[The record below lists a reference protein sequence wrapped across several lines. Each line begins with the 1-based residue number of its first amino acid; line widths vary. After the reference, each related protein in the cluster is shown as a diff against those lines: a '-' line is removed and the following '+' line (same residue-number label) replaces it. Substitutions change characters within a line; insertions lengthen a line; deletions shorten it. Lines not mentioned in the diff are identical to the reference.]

1 MKDHLLDNPSLP
13 VMFIRQGL
21 FNRMLRINTTCLAA
35 LINKFRPRQWRVLE
49 RHEYE
54 SMYVDQMPIFN
65 RSSLLERSTIL
76 KQEIDEWVGPDRLVF
91 HITGI
96 IFASSVRSVSCI
108 LDDGPRLA
116 RG

>member
-1 MKDHLLDNPSLP
+1 MKDHLLDNLSLP
-13 VMFIRQGL
+13 AMFIRQGL
-21 FNRMLRINTTCLAA
+21 FDRMLRINTIWLAA
-35 LINKFRPRQWRVLE
+35 LINKFRPSRWRVLK
-49 RHEYE
+49 RREYE
-54 SMYVDQMPIFN
+54 SMHVDQMPILN

-76 KQEIDEWVGPDRLVF
+76 KQKIDEWVGPDRLVF
-91 HITGI
+91 YIAGI